1 MEIIGFIALFIVGGG
16 VLLQGVGLMYIT
28 YGFSG
33 RFSWPGLIIACVGAT
48 ILYFTLSH
56 APFTIVL
63 N

>member
-1 MEIIGFIALFIVGGG
+1 MEIIGFIALFILGCA
-16 VLLQGVGLMYIT
+16 VLLQGAGLMYVV

-56 APFTIVL
+56 APFSIVL